1 MLLNILDYV
10 ANGFYMEF
18 VLKHGI
24 IDFLFNSVAF
34 ISNMESVLM
43 GEIAFTSGD
52 LNESYN
58 NVKAEE

>member
-10 ANGFYMEF
+10 ANNFYMEF
-18 VLKHGI
+18 ILRHGL
-24 IDFLFNSVAF
+24 IDFLFNGVAF

-52 LNESYN
+52 LNDSYN
-58 NVKAEE
+58 NVKAED